1 MMIKICV
8 CAVLFIMILIM
19 VGVVAFDSNR
29 FVIREITLESD
40 KVQRDT
46 RFLFISDL
54 HSRTFGKRNCRL
66 FAALDK
72 LDFDAALLAGDIMT
86 ADRHTDFTESIRFL
100 EYLKKR
106 KPVFYSL
113 GNHESRS
120 RVYLKTYHDLYER
133 YRDAL
138 GTIGVSMLDNES
150 TEFNGIRITGLT
162 LPEIY
167 YNKRKMPVLTPEELR
182 SLIGDREQNRPG
194 ILLAHDPE
202 YFGAYA
208 GYGADIVLS
217 GHFHGGIVRLFGHG
231 LISPRFTLFPK
242 YTAGIYE
249 QGHTRMLVNR
259 GLGGHH
265 IPWRLFNPGE
275 IILLNIRKTGSPSE

>member
-1 MMIKICV
+1 MIWII
-8 CAVLFIMILIM
+8 LLTFLILIM

-40 KVQRDT
+40 KVQCDT

-54 HSRTFGKRNCRL
+54 HGKTFGKENRRL
-66 FAALDK
+66 FKALDG
-72 LDFDAALLAGDIMT
+72 LDFDACVLAGDIMT
-86 ADRHTDFTESIRFL
+86 ADRRIDFSESIRFL
-100 EYLKKR
+100 DYLNRR

-120 RVYLKTYHDLYER
+120 RVYLKTYRDLYDR
-133 YRDAL
+133 YCSELNR
-138 GTIGVSMLDNES
+138 IGVSMLDNGS
-150 TEFNGIRITGLT
+150 AEFNGIRITGLT

-167 YNKRKMPVLTPEELR
+167 YNKRKRPVLKAEEIRALAG
-182 SLIGDREQNRPG
+182 SPDPSVFNL
-194 ILLAHDPE
+194 LLAHDPE
-202 YFGAYA
+202 YFEAY
-208 GYGADIVLS
+208 GDYGPDLVLA

-242 YTAGIYE
+242 YTAGLYE
-249 QGHTRMLVNR
+249 LGHTRMLVNR

-275 IILLNIRKTGSPSE
+275 IILLNIRKK